1 MVAEAVF
8 IFLKS
13 LPLRSMFKKE
23 IPNILT
29 LCNLLCGCASVVC
42 TFSSNLY
49 WASWFIGIAAVF
61 DLFDGM
67 VARILRVSGDMG
79 KELDSLA
86 DVVSFGVAP
95 SVIAYNMLRSQLL
108 MPNAV
113 CFVVFVMVAASA
125 YRLARF
131 NTDPRQ
137 KGFFLGMPV
146 PVNALFWAALNL
158 YWFREGVV
166 LNAWYLLVLSLL
178 MSFLL
183 VCRLRMFAFKGKDW
197 SWKAKRFVYIYMM
210 VSVTLLFVFGSLGL
224 AVDVLLYPCFSIL
237 HFRFSENPVNYE
249 IQS

>member
-1 MVAEAVF
+1 M
-8 IFLKS
+8 L
-13 LPLRSMFKKE
+13 KKE

-67 VARILRVSGDMG
+67 VARILGVSGTMG
-79 KELDSLA
+79 SQLDSLA

-95 SVIAYNMLRSQLL
+95 AVIAYNMLRSQLL
-108 MPNAV
+108 MPNEV
-113 CFVVFVMVAASA
+113 CFIVFIMAAASA

-131 NTDPRQ
+131 NTEPSQ
-137 KGFFLGMPV
+137 KGIFFGMPT
-146 PVNALFWAALNL
+146 PANALFWAALNL
-158 YWFREGVV
+158 YWFKEGVV
-166 LNAWYLLVLSLL
+166 LNAWYLLALAVL

-183 VCRLRMFAFKGKDW
+183 VCRVRMFSFKGRDW
-197 SWKAKRFVYIYMM
+197 SWKSKRFVYIYMI
-210 VSVTLLFVFGSLGL
+210 VSVILLFVFGSLGL

-237 HFRFSENPVNYE
+237 HFRLSENPVNHE
-249 IQS
+249 VQG

>member
-1 MVAEAVF
+1 M
-8 IFLKS
+8 L
-13 LPLRSMFKKE
+13 KKE

-67 VARILRVSGDMG
+67 VARILGVSGTMG
-79 KELDSLA
+79 SQLDSLA

-95 SVIAYNMLRSQLL
+95 AVIAYNMLRSQLL
-108 MPNAV
+108 MPNEV
-113 CFVVFVMVAASA
+113 CFIVFIMAAASA

-131 NTDPRQ
+131 NTEPSQ
-137 KGFFLGMPV
+137 KGIFFGMPT
-146 PVNALFWAALNL
+146 PANALFWAALNL
-158 YWFREGVV
+158 YWFKEGVV
-166 LNAWYLLVLSLL
+166 LNAWYLLALAVL

-183 VCRLRMFAFKGKDW
+183 VCRVRMFSFKGRDW
-197 SWKAKRFVYIYMM
+197 SWKAKRFVYIYMI
-210 VSVTLLFVFGSLGL
+210 VSVILLFVFGSLGL

-237 HFRFSENPVNYE
+237 HFRLSENPVNHE
-249 IQS
+249 VQG

>member
-1 MVAEAVF
+1 M
-8 IFLKS
+8 L
-13 LPLRSMFKKE
+13 KKE

-67 VARILRVSGDMG
+67 VARMLRVSGTLG
-79 KELDSLA
+79 AQLDSLA

-95 SVIAYNMLRSQLL
+95 AAIAYNMLRSQLL

-113 CFVVFVMVAASA
+113 CFIVFIMAAASA

-131 NTDPRQ
+131 NTDPAQ
-137 KGFFLGMPV
+137 KGAFFGMPT
-146 PVNALFWAALNL
+146 PANALFWAALNL

-166 LNAWYLLVLSLL
+166 LNAWYLLALALL

-183 VCRLRMFAFKGKDW
+183 VCRLRMFSFKGKDW
-197 SWKAKRFVYIYMM
+197 SWKAKRFVYIYAL
-210 VSVTLLFVFGSLGL
+210 VSVVLLFVFGSLGL

-237 HFRFSENPVNYE
+237 HFRLSENPVNHE
-249 IQS
+249 IQG

>member
-1 MVAEAVF
+1 M
-8 IFLKS
+8 L
-13 LPLRSMFKKE
+13 KKE

-42 TFSSNLY
+42 TFSSHLY

-61 DLFDGM
+61 DLLDGM
-67 VARILRVSGDMG
+67 VARILRVSGNMG
-79 KELDSLA
+79 AQLDSLA

-108 MPNAV
+108 MPEAL
-113 CFVVFVMVAASA
+113 CFAVFVMAAASA

-131 NTDPRQ
+131 NTEPSQ
-137 KGFFLGMPV
+137 KGAFFGMPT
-146 PVNALFWAALNL
+146 PANALFWAALNL

-183 VCRLRMFAFKGKDW
+183 VCRLRMFALKGRDW
-197 SWKAKRFVYIYMM
+197 SWRAKRFVYMYAI
-210 VSVTLLFVFGSLGL
+210 VCVILLCVFGSLGL

-237 HFRFSENPVNYE
+237 HFRLSENPVDHE
-249 IQS
+249 IQG